1 MNKTIY
7 FDMDGTV
14 ADLYNSIGWL
24 DKVENQETG
33 AFVNLAPMVDMEE
46 LGNVCKNL
54 QAQGW
59 TIGVITWLPMRAS
72 ELYETEC
79 SEEKHL
85 WISKHMPYVQEMYCQ
100 SYGTPK
106 QYAPK
111 HNSDIMVLVDDNKEV
126 RQMWENNRNRLTIDA
141 TKNIIEELKRFLR
154 D

>member
-14 ADLYNSIGWL
+14 ADLYNSTGWL
-24 DKVENQETG
+24 AKLEDEETG
-33 AFVNLAPMVDMEE
+33 AFVNLVPMVDMEE

-59 TIGVITWLPMRAS
+59 TIGVITWLPMKAS
-72 ELYETEC
+72 EIYELEC

-106 QYAPK
+106 QHAPK
-111 HNSDIMVLVDDNKEV
+111 QHSDRMILVDDNKEV
-126 RQMWENNRNRLTIDA
+126 RQMWENKRNRTTIDA
-141 TKNIIEELKRFLR
+141 TKDIIAELKKLLR

>member
-1 MNKTIY
+1 
-7 FDMDGTV
+7 MDGTV

-24 DKVENQETG
+24 DKLENQEVG
-33 AFVNLAPMVDMEE
+33 AFVDLEPMVDMDE
-46 LGNVCKNL
+46 LTRVCNSL

-100 SYGTPK
+100 PYGTPK
-106 QYAPK
+106 QYAPRQQGGT
-111 HNSDIMVLVDDNKEV
+111 MVLVDDNKEV
-126 RQMWENNRNRLTIDA
+126 RQMWENKRNRTTIDA
-141 TKNIIEELKRFLR
+141 TKDIIAELGKLLR